1 MKFPL
6 CVEFDIRVLLV
17 LMADTCTCSFLY
29 MGGED
34 VRLIDVRRAEV

>member
-6 CVEFDIRVLLV
+6 CVEFDIRILLV
-17 LMADTCTCSFLY
+17 LMADTCSFPY
-29 MGGED
+29 GGGGGD